1 MELVKSR
8 SNTNYLILWC
18 LGFSAYKIRKAMLIS
33 LGAVVTIV
41 KVRTLLGPYKVLLG
55 SEDQLIIIS
64 GFALRVCWFRCGGQ
78 QVSSLDLFTAA
89 SRAVTEG

>member
-41 KVRTLLGPYKVLLG
+41 KVRTLLGP
-55 SEDQLIIIS
+55 
-64 GFALRVCWFRCGGQ
+64 
-78 QVSSLDLFTAA
+78 
-89 SRAVTEG
+89 